1 MDNVSLNFQISLSKT
16 FKKNEREKNNHWKG
30 MWWLWDIS
38 FDIYVL
44 TQEEKEWKGE
54 K

>member
-1 MDNVSLNFQISLSKT
+1 MNNVSLNFQISL
-16 FKKNEREKNNHWKG
+16 KNEREKNNHWKG
-30 MWWLWDIS
+30 MWWPWDIS